1 MTPTLHRQL
10 DRRKRR
16 ILRRIQ
22 TQPGVERP
30 TPMMAASNI
39 HYEIGEKTRTIA
51 PGGIGAI
58 HLLAQKI
65 GLVRDIDEGLHLLK
79 RHMPYHESDHVL
91 NIAYNLL
98 AGGQRLEHLEIRRN
112 DEVYL
117 DALGAERIPDPT
129 TAGDF
134 CRRFDEDDV
143 LQLMEIF
150 NQSRLRV
157 WKQQPEAFF
166 DEAFIDAD
174 GTLAPTDGW
183 CKQGVDI
190 AYDGT
195 WGYHPLVVSLANTAE
210 PLYLVNRSGN
220 RPSHE
225 HAHVYL
231 DRAAELCRQAGFR
244 KITFRGD
251 TDFSQ
256 TKYLDQ
262 WDQEG
267 HRFLFGIA
275 AMPNLVALAKG
286 LSPEDYVELE
296 RPPRYSIKTALRAAR
311 ERHKQRIVS
320 ERQFATLKLLGE
332 EVAEFAYRPVACD
345 KTYRVIVLRKKL
357 VVEKGQ
363 MWLFEP
369 DRYFFYIT
377 NDWTTPASEIVFC
390 ANDRCDQE
398 NLNAQLKGE
407 VKALSM
413 PVTTTTHGGPI
424 GSSLAE
430 AFRHFPR
437 RKFHWSVRALL
448 QNSAVLKPYDFSFRG
463 WLVHEC
469 DRLGIETFPPQ
480 NFRQVV
486 RLEGAGMSLERAL
499 RTRLQRTFYMVG
511 PAMSAYMLCDWQL
524 RLWKEGRTAVFANF
538 KLDSFHEA
546 FVKKFGGGIIPADE
560 AGFTRWWL
568 NLYPDLPPR
577 LANECIWLAVENK
590 QVNPW

>member
-10 DRRKRR
+10 NRRKRR

-22 TQPGVERP
+22 NKPGVERS

-39 HYEIGEKTRTIA
+39 HYEISDKVRGLA
-51 PGGIGAI
+51 PGGLGAI

-79 RHMPYHESDHVL
+79 RHLPYHESDHVL

-98 AGGQRLEHLEIRRN
+98 AGGQRLEHLEPRRN

-117 DALGAERIPDPT
+117 DALGAQRIPDPT

-134 CRRFDEDDV
+134 CRRFTEDDV

-150 NQSRLRV
+150 NQVRVRV
-157 WKQQPEAFF
+157 WKLQPEEFF

-174 GTLAPTDGW
+174 GTLAPTDAR
-183 CKQGVDI
+183 CKQGVDL

-225 HAHVYL
+225 HAHIYF
-231 DRAAELCRQAGFR
+231 DKAAELCRKAGFR

-262 WDQEG
+262 WDEEG
-267 HRFLFGIA
+267 HRFIFGIDA
-275 AMPNLVALAKG
+275 RKNLKDLADH
-286 LSPEDYVELE
+286 LDDLQYSELE
-296 RPPRYSIKTALRAAR
+296 RPPRYTIKTAPRQAR
-311 ERHKQRIVS
+311 ERHKQQVVS
-320 ERQFATLKLLGE
+320 QREFRTLKLLGE
-332 EVAEFAYRPVACD
+332 EVAEFAYRPVAC
-345 KTYRVIVLRKKL
+345 KKAYRVIVLRKKL

-398 NLNAQLKGE
+398 NLNAQGQRSLNRCCGKNFQQE
-407 VKALSM
+407 LFA
-413 PVTTTTHGGPI
+413 PTTAAAFHDN
-424 GSSLAE
+424 AE
-430 AFRHFPR
+430 PAR
-437 RKFHWSVRALL
+437 VLL
-448 QNSAVLKPYDFSFRG
+448 Q
-463 WLVHEC
+463 
-469 DRLGIETFPPQ
+469 
-480 NFRQVV
+480 
-486 RLEGAGMSLERAL
+486 
-499 RTRLQRTFYMVG
+499 
-511 PAMSAYMLCDWQL
+511 
-524 RLWKEGRTAVFANF
+524 
-538 KLDSFHEA
+538 
-546 FVKKFGGGIIPADE
+546 
-560 AGFTRWWL
+560 
-568 NLYPDLPPR
+568 
-577 LANECIWLAVENK
+577 
-590 QVNPW
+590 